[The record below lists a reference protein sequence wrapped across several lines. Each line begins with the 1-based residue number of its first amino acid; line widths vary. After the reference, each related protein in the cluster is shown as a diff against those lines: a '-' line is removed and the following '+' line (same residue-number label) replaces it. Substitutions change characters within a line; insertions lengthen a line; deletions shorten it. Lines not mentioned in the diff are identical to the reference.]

1 MKSFVQSCIAV
12 ILLSSS
18 SVLAQSASVN
28 SPHNYKRPVSQ
39 RAPQSQAA
47 LVVASSERPVPL
59 KLQNNAMS
67 VHNYKRQGAMNFAQ
81 EATVAV
87 SVPTIGIEPQ
97 NPFVLPNH
105 YKSHA
110 KPAPV
115 EMQIARKNEKS
126 KADTLSK

>member
-12 ILLSSS
+12 ILLSST
-18 SVLAQSASVN
+18 SVLAQSASIN

-39 RAPQSQAA
+39 RAPQSQSA
-47 LVVASSERPVPL
+47 LVVPSNERPVPL
-59 KLQNNAMS
+59 KLQNNLTS
-67 VHNYKRQGAMNFAQ
+67 VHNYKRQGTTSFAQ
-81 EATVAV
+81 EATVV
-87 SVPTIGIEPQ
+87 MSVPTIGIESQ
-97 NPFVLPNH
+97 NPLMLPNH

-115 EMQIARKNEKS
+115 EVQIARKNEKP